1 MVDEYVLYVEEGS
14 LEVPQGVSIPYVYV
28 YDEWKPLKG
37 QGGRVVFHAEGLSD
51 PQNAIN
57 ALRKL
62 ANIALSGRMVVIQE
76 SDDPLTAPPVR
87 YVVTPGRITR
97 EKSAIKWS
105 GEKEAL

>member
-1 MVDEYVLYVEEGS
+1 MAEYVLYTKKGAV
-14 LEVPQGVSIPYVYV
+14 EVPQGISLPYVY
-28 YDEWKPLKG
+28 DGEWKPLKG

-62 ANIALSGRMVVIQE
+62 AEVALSGQMVVIQE

-97 EKSAIKWS
+97 EKSVIGWS
-105 GEKEAL
+105 GEKEVL